1 MMFYNRLLECICP
14 QTTKPTR
21 QGRRSWKH
29 VKRLGRWGG
38 GRKSYN
44 VWRASVSRGHKKNG
58 RRRVR
63 KVSNVCRPVMSGFF
77 NRTSCDP
84 SGAPFHVVV
93 RVVNGQNVVFWVIS
107 AVDVPPDDS
116 WISQAFEKLQRSFF
130 DGKQTFLITRKLVEV
145 IMQFCINF
153 KTFT

>member
-14 QTTKPTR
+14 QTKPTR

-44 VWRASVSRGHKKNG
+44 VWRASVSRGHEKNG
-58 RRRVR
+58 GRRVR

-84 SGAPFHVVV
+84 SGASFHDYFVV
-93 RVVNGQNVVFWVIS
+93 RVDPFTKCCVLSYLCGWCSTGWFVNFSSFRETS
-107 AVDVPPDDS
+107 A
-116 WISQAFEKLQRSFF
+116 QFF
-130 DGKQTFLITRKLVEV
+130 RRKA
-145 IMQFCINF
+145 NF
-153 KTFT
+153 SHYAKVGGSNYAVLH